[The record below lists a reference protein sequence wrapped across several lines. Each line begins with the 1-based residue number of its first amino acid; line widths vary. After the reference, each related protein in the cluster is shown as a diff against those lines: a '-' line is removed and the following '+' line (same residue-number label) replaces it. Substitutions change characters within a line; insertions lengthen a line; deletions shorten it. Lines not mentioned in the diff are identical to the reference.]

1 MLTEDGGSL
10 GENLL
15 VGGFFRGA
23 IAQRIS
29 TARTPS
35 VGKEKLDTKL
45 RNQPVIC
52 LSVDFTHCGSDGIRV
67 GQQQITMTAAAVKQI
82 RTAET
87 TRIQHKVDVILHE
100 QLQKEGTAAEC
111 ALCAAGGD
119 GINEFLNTGN
129 ISGVQKKNVGFAE
142 ISVGRLQ
149 IIPPIVNPLCQQ
161 IFADAGADGSGNFQM
176 VIQRNIL
183 ALRAIGAGRHGG
195 RAFFQQGKQR
205 IQPFRA
211 IADVR

>member
-1 MLTEDGGSL
+1 MLTENSGSL

-52 LSVDFTHCGSDGIRV
+52 LSVDFTHCGSDDIRV
-67 GQQQITMTAAAVKQI
+67 GQQQIAMTAAAVKQI

-87 TRIQHKVDVILHE
+87 ARIQHKVDVILHE
-100 QLQKEGTAAEC
+100 QLQ
-111 ALCAAGGD
+111 
-119 GINEFLNTGN
+119 
-129 ISGVQKKNVGFAE
+129 
-142 ISVGRLQ
+142 
-149 IIPPIVNPLCQQ
+149 
-161 IFADAGADGSGNFQM
+161 
-176 VIQRNIL
+176 
-183 ALRAIGAGRHGG
+183 
-195 RAFFQQGKQR
+195 
-205 IQPFRA
+205 
-211 IADVR
+211 